1 MLIQEACEIPPE
13 TIAPIQRGLRDAP
26 AMMALIQRG
35 LRDAKAQVMQ
45 PDGAL
50 ALECHVDVG
59 VHGRYS
65 QVRGHLMCAIMSYA
79 YVQQHD
85 MCVFRLYID
94 SIIIYIFYI

>member
-1 MLIQEACEIPPE
+1 
-13 TIAPIQRGLRDAP
+13 
-26 AMMALIQRG
+26 MALKQRG

-94 SIIIYIFYI
+94 SIIIYIFVFRLYIDSIYRQLYIDSYI